1 MGHRPCIVHWD
12 QKRPGE
18 EWSQSTWGE
27 PLKTD
32 MFIVSIQSIK
42 IVREALESLVLGP
55 YSSCLLWSSKNQC
68 PLSKLNFRQH
78 EKEFEPIPGYSVT
91 RHLSVVTVLPIKCYK
106 RSTQLIFP
114 YISTK
119 ETLIREKSSINGW
132 HKKSSSFPFNHKKRI
147 IQPDWK
153 DDMAM
158 SQNCVWNVPRCSG
171 RMERRGFVNSVHK
184 YKYICIPSQGYAR
197 WSYYHWLPLI
207 FTSHLHPCCTP
218 VQRRFALHG

>member
-132 HKKSSSFPFNHKKRI
+132 HKKAVSRLITKKDVPLQRASIWPKDHIFSAGSCVIRWNSSLQLGSSNQIGKMIFSFIVSSKLRTLTQIWKIPWTSTIKDCLVI
-147 IQPDWK
+147 IP
-153 DDMAM
+153 
-158 SQNCVWNVPRCSG
+158 NCQTQLW
-171 RMERRGFVNSVHK
+171 
-184 YKYICIPSQGYAR
+184 
-197 WSYYHWLPLI
+197 
-207 FTSHLHPCCTP
+207 
-218 VQRRFALHG
+218 

>member
-132 HKKSSSFPFNHKKRI
+132 HKKSSFPFNHKKRRSPATGINLAKGSHIFRRELCHTMKFISSVRI

-153 DDMAM
+153 DDMFIH
-158 SQNCVWNVPRCSG
+158 SFQ
-171 RMERRGFVNSVHK
+171 
-184 YKYICIPSQGYAR
+184 
-197 WSYYHWLPLI
+197 
-207 FTSHLHPCCTP
+207 
-218 VQRRFALHG
+218 